1 MNVQKG
7 KNRSDWISM
16 GLNIA
21 DSRME

>member
-7 KNRSDWISM
+7 KNRSDWILM

-21 DSRME
+21 YSRME